1 MDSLGN
7 NIAQK
12 TMSSPK
18 NSRERRAPSAV
29 RGPAPAPDAAI
40 LADFPV
46 SAPQLAAQT
55 GLSME
60 AIERTACAAFPLPE
74 SAQPWALHRHYGVL
88 RFSAPAAEKILAAI
102 EAGMSATPAPSASAP
117 AFAPAP
123 AEAPPAAALCP
134 PRADLRVARVFP
146 RSRNILALRANG
158 LEVTLS
164 VKSTDHLVPG
174 MLLRDCVHEAYGW
187 SYYGRLPR
195 TSGER
200 QHFMA

>member
-40 LADFPV
+40 VADFPV

-55 GLSME
+55 GLSIE
-60 AIERTACAAFPLPE
+60 VIERTAFDVYPIT
-74 SAQPWALHRHYGVL
+74 HGVIRRHYGVL
-88 RFSAPAAEKILAAI
+88 RFSAPAAEKILLAI
-102 EAGMSATPAPSASAP
+102 EAGMSAS
-117 AFAPAP
+117 PAP
-123 AEAPPAAALCP
+123 AAMASSFGPTPVDAPPAAALCP